1 MYWFLL
7 DRFCIYV
14 VYTCISAACGN
25 IVLLLVPV
33 LSWLSCILTD
43 VINLQICVFADMQY
57 QKLVNHERMQGI
69 KNKTVW
75 VNVSIPG
82 QEPDAPDLPAG

>member
-14 VYTCISAACGN
+14 VYTCISAACRN

-33 LSWLSCILTD
+33 LSCIVAD
-43 VINLQICVFADMQY
+43 VINLQISVFVDMQY